1 MAMKLLSELAVGDQ
15 IVTTRTVKVAWK
27 SADNTKMNVVFDD
40 DSIEVLSLS
49 GEPAV
54 EVLDG

>member
-1 MAMKLLSELAVGDQ
+1 MKLLSELAVGDQ